1 MRFWCWTLEMIEY
14 IEKFIYPL
22 FVSVAVI
29 YINNRLYKKR
39 KIPEIEV
46 RRYHRSR
53 HDYINIDE
61 FTIYKFIVDE
71 NGSMQFNEIEA
82 KSIADNSFIFS
93 IVSKGTQNCK
103 LTNIVYKDE
112 VFNIDE
118 KIVPTTRLTE
128 ESYLLVFEDS
138 ISGNFISLHCLVEN
152 KKYEYKMNDEND
164 NYIKGRQIK

>member
-14 IEKFIYPL
+14 IEKFIYPI
-22 FVSVAVI
+22 FVSFAVI
-29 YINNRLYKKR
+29 YANNRLYKKR
-39 KIPEIEV
+39 KIPDIEV

-53 HDYINIDE
+53 HDYRNINE
-61 FTIYKFIVDE
+61 FVIYKFSVDK
-71 NGSMQFNEIEA
+71 NGSMQFSEIDA
-82 KSIADNSFIFS
+82 NSIAENSFIFR

-103 LTNIVYKDE
+103 LTNIVYKDD

-118 KIVPTTRLTE
+118 NIVPTIRLTE

-164 NYIKGRQIK
+164 NYIKAKQIK

>member
-1 MRFWCWTLEMIEY
+1 MIEY

-22 FVSVAVI
+22 FASVAVI

>member
-1 MRFWCWTLEMIEY
+1 MIEI
-14 IEKFIYPL
+14 IEKLIYPL
-22 FVSVAVI
+22 IVSLFVV
-29 YINNRLYKKR
+29 YLNNRFYKKR

-46 RRYHRSR
+46 RRYHRRR
-53 HDYINIDE
+53 HDYRNIDE
-61 FTIYKFIVDE
+61 VVIYKFSVDK

-82 KSIADNSFIFS
+82 KSIADNSFIFR

-103 LTNIVYKDE
+103 LTNIVYKDD

-118 KIVPTTRLTE
+118 NIVPTTRLTE

-164 NYIKGRQIK
+164 NYIKGKQIK